1 MNTTDRILGEA
12 MTPRQKRIYKDPEK
26 AVRWAIKHGQR
37 FPEAEPYILKATDPG
52 WSYGYAKEVLK
63 GRWPEAE
70 AAIAKDPLCLGLA
83 YHYALDVIKGRWPE
97 AEEAIAKDPRWAY
110 RYAQYVV
117 KGRWPEAEPAIA
129 TSPAYALNYA
139 KYVIKGRFPEAE
151 PAIATTPHAYEYAK
165 DVIGGRFPEAEEA
178 IAKNTSVANPHL
190 AKSYLEL
197 FPQAKLEW
205 VMNGWLDWLDL

>member
-12 MTPRQKRIYKDPEK
+12 MTPRQKRIYKDPRT
-26 AVRWAIKHGQR
+26 AVGWAIKHGQR

-70 AAIAKDPLCLGLA
+70 EAIVKDPHVA
-83 YHYALDVIKGRWPE
+83 YLYAMDVIKGRWPE
-97 AEEAIAKDPRWAY
+97 AEEAIAKDPYWAY

-117 KGRWPEAEPAIA
+117 KGRWPEAE
-129 TSPAYALNYA
+129 
-139 KYVIKGRFPEAE
+139 
-151 PAIATTPHAYEYAK
+151 
-165 DVIGGRFPEAEEA
+165 EA
-178 IAKNTSVANPHL
+178 IAKNTSPHL

-197 FPQAKLEW
+197 FPQARLEFA
-205 VMNGWLDWLDL
+205 MNGWIDWLDL